1 MGNSALRAVF
11 AALLALAAA
20 WLPRAAGAQDVAPP
34 PLLAAPPAE
43 SAPAAETP
51 RIGRLR
57 VGVMTMQPG
66 EIFWERFG
74 HDAIVVEDTGTGAA
88 VSYNYGFFDPTEP
101 GFLGRFVRGEME
113 YMLVALPLQ
122 DDLATYRDEGRGVS
136 IQWLDLT
143 QAQARR
149 LADALEVAARPE
161 NARYRYDYFTA
172 NCATKVRDAIDA
184 ALGGELH
191 HDIAGRSRGNTYR
204 SEAVRLASPAPWMW
218 IGFDIGLSRRAD
230 QQLSRWEEAFVPMR
244 LADSLAEARLA
255 DGRPLVA
262 SEQVLLP
269 HRIAPEPP
277 ERPRPWWPWLVAGLA
292 LAAAVLWLARRAPRA
307 LGAAAGV
314 FWLACG
320 LLGALMLFLW
330 LGTEHRFAW
339 ANENLLL
346 FDPLAL
352 LLIPGAWRLAGGRP
366 PGAWFRRLLAV
377 VAAFAV
383 AALLLKWVLLFSQVN
398 EPWIALLLPL
408 HLAFFAGL
416 RRR

>member
-1 MGNSALRAVF
+1 MANSATRAVL
-11 AALLALAAA
+11 AALLAFAAA
-20 WLPRAAGAQDVAPP
+20 WLPRAALAQDAP
-34 PLLAAPPAE
+34 
-43 SAPAAETP
+43 
-51 RIGRLR
+51 LR
-57 VGVMTMQPG
+57 VGQLRIGVMTMQPG
-66 EIFWERFG
+66 EVFWERFG
-74 HDAIVVEDTGTGAA
+74 HDAIVVQDTATGAA
-88 VSYNYGFFDPTEP
+88 LSYNYGFFDPTEP

-113 YMLVALPLQ
+113 YMLAALPLQ

-143 QAQARR
+143 QAQARK
-149 LADALEVAARPE
+149 LADALAVAARPE

-184 ALGGELH
+184 ALDGQLH

-218 IGFDIGLSRRAD
+218 IGFDIGMSRRGD

-244 LADSLAEARLA
+244 LADSLDEARLA

-269 HRIAPEPP
+269 HRLAPEPP
-277 ERPRPWWPWLVAGLA
+277 ERPRPWWPWLLAGLA
-292 LAAAVLWLARRAPRA
+292 LGAAVLVMARVAPRTLGAVAGVSWLAA
-307 LGAAAGV
+307 
-314 FWLACG
+314 G

-330 LGTEHRFAW
+330 FGTQHRFTW

-346 FDPLAL
+346 FDPLCL
-352 LLIPGAWRLAGGRP
+352 LLLPGAWHLARGKAPGRS
-366 PGAWFRRLLAV
+366 FRIVLAL
-377 VAAFAV
+377 VAA
-383 AALLLKWVLLFSQVN
+383 AAAAAFVLKWVLLFSQVN

-408 HLAFFAGL
+408 HLALWSGL
-416 RRR
+416 SRRTTPSSPAPSRASRRTGP